1 MTNDHLQRQIEF
13 IVNNQAQF
21 TTDIQQLKELHKEAE
36 KRIAKLEDVCVRLG
50 NALVNFADKTTATQT
65 NLDAKMAA
73 LAESQAYRPASQ
85 RADRHRHGREKRQT
99 IGLVY
104 FSRLSQTGSGF
115 VSFRVISWIVPALDL
130 RSTKPHE

>member
-36 KRIAKLEDVCVRLG
+36 KRIAKLEDVFVRLG
-50 NALVNFADKTTATQT
+50 NALVNLADQTTATQT

-73 LAESQAYRPASQ
+73 LAESQAHTDQ
-85 RADRHRHGREKRQT
+85 
-99 IGLVY
+99 
-104 FSRLSQTGSGF
+104 RLSAL
-115 VSFRVISWIVPALDL
+115 IDIVMAERNGK
-130 RSTKPHE
+130 RSA